1 MIERKYKVIELSNG
15 KKEITILFSDIKN
28 PEILSSFFYSD
39 VTPFEDW
46 IKTDFDKVISGESEY
61 EEVNGNV
68 CSVEIGPV
76 TTKIFDNLIEDD
88 EEYYASCCEVDTKEL
103 RQLIDEWCEK
113 VRELKKEHHN

>member
-1 MIERKYKVIELSNG
+1 MLEKNYKILELSNG
-15 KKEITILFSDIKN
+15 KKDITILINNINHS
-28 PEILSSFFYSD
+28 EVLTSFLYSD

-46 IKTDFDKVISGESEY
+46 IKADFDRVISGESEY

-68 CSVEIGPV
+68 CSAEIGPV
-76 TTKIFDNLIEDD
+76 TTKIYDNLIEDD

-113 VRELKKEHHN
+113 VREFKKEHRN